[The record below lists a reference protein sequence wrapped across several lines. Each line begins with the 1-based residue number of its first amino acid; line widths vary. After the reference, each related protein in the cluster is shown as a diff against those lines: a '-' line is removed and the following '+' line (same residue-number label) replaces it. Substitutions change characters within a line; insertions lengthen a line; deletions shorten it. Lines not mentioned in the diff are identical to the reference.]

1 MLYKNCRELPYHNF
15 NEVQVEGDLTYLIKD
30 KTEHDDIELKE
41 HWINI
46 LEEYFTLTNDFSQT
60 KFFRDKAELN
70 YLQLKLSVLKHVKP
84 LLRLNLNK
92 AQKEKIDEVLKKY
105 RVTDVEQDIL
115 GTTDDINLKINRFNL
130 AYNSEK
136 KSNFEELLALMRMN
150 GCQVNRHEITVT
162 EWIALLNQMKKQSSL
177 KNERKRRVS

>member
-30 KTEHDDIELKE
+30 KEKHDDVELKN

-46 LEEYFTLTNDFSQT
+46 LEEYFKLNNDFSQA
-60 KFFRDKAELN
+60 KFFRDKSELN
-70 YLQLKLSVLKHVKP
+70 YLQLKLTTLKHIKP
-84 LLRLNLNK
+84 LLDIKLNK
-92 AQKEKIDEVLKKY
+92 EQKNKLNELLKKY
-105 RVTDVEQDIL
+105 RVTNLDQDIL

-130 AYNSEK
+130 SYDNEK
-136 KSNFEELLALMRMN
+136 KSNFEETLAVMRIN

-162 EWIALLNQMKKQSSL
+162 EWIALLGQM
-177 KNERKRRVS
+177 RK